1 MYYLLL
7 KLSLTLATQMLKHSS
22 ILNHQELDLLD
33 VNGRLDVQTA
43 WKAWKENESNKR
55 YFSLNV
61 ASKTPD

>member
-7 KLSLTLATQMLKHSS
+7 RLSLTLFTQMLKHSS

-55 YFSLNV
+55 YVSLNV
-61 ASKTPD
+61 ASKTSD

>member
-1 MYYLLL
+1 
-7 KLSLTLATQMLKHSS
+7 LSLTLATQMLKHSS